1 MNDFLTAIGLVFVF
15 EGLILFASPRRLL
28 KILNVITKYSEKKI
42 RVIGSFSM
50 LIGVILIMIIR
61 NLYIGV

>member
-42 RVIGSFSM
+42 RLIGSFSM
-50 LIGVILIMIIR
+50 LTGVVLIMIIR
-61 NLYIGV
+61 N